1 MTDAGPPPPP
11 KQSPEE
17 VLRAY
22 PPRPGVRRL
31 RGRVILML
39 VAGVGLIIAGR
50 MIERLFN
57 RHAHRSA
64 QNEMNAIQ
72 MRPTEDMLERGPMA
86 GLPDD
91 YTFIPPPAPKSAP
104 APTPEQKVE
113 VQPPPATPPDP
124 EMLKRLEQMRKEL
137 EQAMDS
143 PIVFTGRRSA
153 SSNTMAPRPD
163 STTGQFQ
170 PPGFGFG
177 NEDLRHPDTRV
188 RDFFSDASNVASRVK
203 SDMQPPISPYEVK
216 AGTIIP
222 AALLTGINSDL
233 PGDII
238 GQVTSNVYDSVSG
251 RYLLIPQGSRLIGRY
266 SSQVE
271 HGHNRVLI
279 AWQRLILPDGYSIA
293 LDAMPG
299 TDEAGVSGMADRVD
313 YHTDRLVGATML
325 STLLA
330 LGSNFAANID
340 PEREE
345 LVITA
350 NTVAEQTSQTAQ
362 HIIERELSVQPTVT
376 IRPGMAFNVLVNRDL
391 PLKPYVPVRN
401 HR

>member
-1 MTDAGPPPPP
+1 M
-11 KQSPEE
+11 
-17 VLRAY
+17 
-22 PPRPGVRRL
+22 
-31 RGRVILML
+31 ML
-39 VAGVGLIIAGR
+39 VVGVGLIIAGR

-57 RHAHRSA
+57 RHARRSA
-64 QNEMNAIQ
+64 ENEMNAVQ

-91 YTFIPPPAPKSAP
+91 YTFIPPPVPKP
-104 APTPEQKVE
+104 APIPMEEPKADE
-113 VQPPPATPPDP
+113 SPPLADKEPDP
-124 EMLKRLEQMRKEL
+124 EMLKRLEQMRKEF

-153 SSNTMAPRPD
+153 SSNTTAPRLD

-170 PPGFGFG
+170 TPGFGFG
-177 NEDLRHPDTRV
+177 NEDLRHPDTRA

-203 SDMQPPISPYEVK
+203 SDMQPPVSPYEVK

-233 PGDII
+233 PGDVI
-238 GQVTSNVYDSVSG
+238 GQVTSNVYDTVLG

-299 TDEAGVSGMADRVD
+299 TDEAGVSGMADLVD
-313 YHTDRLVGATML
+313 YHTDRLIGATML

-350 NTVAEQTSQTAQ
+350 NTIAEQTSQTAQ
-362 HIIERELSVQPTVT
+362 HIIERELSVQPTITV
-376 IRPGMAFNVLVNRDL
+376 RPGMAFNVLVNRDL
-391 PLKPYVPVRN
+391 PLKPYVHVSN